1 MELKNAVAVCLISF
15 FSATLVVLIA
25 RSLDNQAASR
35 LEPRLT
41 QIAEELHALR
51 TGGGISA
58 AAGQPGAME
67 TLDDG
72 LVVYYFHGDFRCATC
87 RAIESQTHE
96 TVKND
101 FADRFESGQI
111 AWKVLNYDKPESA
124 ELAKKFDVHMA
135 NVVLARTIGGRIED
149 WKRLDEVWALVGD
162 KPAFARF
169 MRAEISQMLG
179 ESAPPA
185 EPAEIGAATGETA
198 PPADPPGQGGLL
210 DIPLPSA
217 SPPPLPAGGSAGGP
231 AADPP
236 LPE

>member
-15 FSATLVVLIA
+15 FSATLVVLVA

-58 AAGQPGAME
+58 AAGTPGAME

-72 LVVYYFHGDFRCATC
+72 LIAYYFHGDVRCPTC
-87 RAIESQTHE
+87 RAIESQTQE
-96 TVKND
+96 TIKND
-101 FADRFESGQI
+101 FADQFESGQI
-111 AWKVLNYDKPESA
+111 AWKVLNYDRPESA

-135 NVVLARTIGGRIED
+135 NVVLARISGGGIED

-169 MRAEISQMLG
+169 MRAEIGRMLG

-185 EPAEIGAATGETA
+185 EIGAVADETT
-198 PPADPPGQGGLL
+198 PPADSPGQGGLL
-210 DIPLPSA
+210 EIPLPSA
-217 SPPPLPAGGSAGGP
+217 APPPLPSGDP
-231 AADPP
+231 APAPP